1 MSQLETAHISTVLG
15 KYEDTIKIEQ
25 SLSKDVPVRK
35 EEVVE
40 EFNREAEIIKN
51 SGKSARRFPQ
61 PSPQVIPYAPQVNG
75 VSHSHFF
82 ILKGKTLDFIGTKEA
97 DMSKFKND
105 VSGRFF
111 REWLKKNFELKPK
124 DVENVVCYNDATSM
138 REVVELLGLI
148 G

>member
-15 KYEDTIKIEQ
+15 KYEDTISIEQ
-25 SLSKDVPVRK
+25 SLSKDLPARK

-40 EFNREAEIIKN
+40 EFSREVEIIKN

-61 PSPQVIPYAPQVNG
+61 PSPQVIPYSPQVNG

-82 ILKGKTLDFIGTKEA
+82 ILKGKTLEFIGTKEA
-97 DMSKFKND
+97 DLSKFKND
-105 VSGRFF
+105 ISGRFF

-124 DVENVVCYNDATSM
+124 DLENVVCYSDATSM
-138 REVVELLGLI
+138 KDIVELLEMVG
-148 G
+148 